1 MAVAR
6 RTAGAEE
13 DLADIW
19 LYIAA
24 DNPHAADLLLEKI
37 DRKCML
43 LAGNPL
49 LGGARPEIAPELR
62 YLPIGNS
69 LIRQLSPPVS
79 RTRGRR
85 SLGRVDPHAG
95 ELSSHRQGARLPRL
109 GRIIWEVYL
118 FLLFLKR

>member
-1 MAVAR
+1 MAVVR

-13 DLADIW
+13 DLVDIW

-37 DRKCML
+37 DRTCML

-49 LGGARPEIAPELR
+49 LGRARPEIAPR
-62 YLPIGNS
+62 AS
-69 LIRQLSPPVS
+69 LSADRQLSHPVS

-85 SLGRVDPHAG
+85 SLGRVDPYAG
-95 ELSSHRQGARLPRL
+95 EVSSHRQGARLPRL

-118 FLLFLKR
+118 SLLFLKRSK